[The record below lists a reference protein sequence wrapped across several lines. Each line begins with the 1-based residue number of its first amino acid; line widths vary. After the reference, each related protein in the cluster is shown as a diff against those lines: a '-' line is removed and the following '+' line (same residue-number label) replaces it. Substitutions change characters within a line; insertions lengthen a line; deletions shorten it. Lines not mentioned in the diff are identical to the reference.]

1 MSSKLRA
8 SMMIA
13 TVSVLTFVGAGIG
26 TAAPLQSTTL
36 GSDNFGTFG
45 DHDYCHG
52 VMNARLSPPKGKR
65 GVVRVN
71 LTSFGFTGSGAGWQ
85 RNPHCRVV
93 MGTSHISSIA
103 WNQEHFLPAT
113 FGSRK
118 GEQVSRD
125 IYTGSGLI
133 QFGVVPYSK
142 DLPVRVRQDMES
154 ASLWWFRE

>member
-1 MSSKLRA
+1 MTS
-8 SMMIA
+8 IA
-13 TVSVLTFVGAGIG
+13 VAIVIAMACVGAGNA
-26 TAAPLQSTTL
+26 TSQPQLSKFSTT
-36 GSDNFGTFG
+36 GDNFGTFG

-52 VMNARLSPPKGKR
+52 VINARLSAPKGKR

-93 MGTSHISSIA
+93 IGTSHISSIA
-103 WNQEHFLPAT
+103 WAQEHFFPAT

-142 DLPVRVRQDMES
+142 DLPVRVRQGYGIG
-154 ASLWWFRE
+154 FFVVVP